1 MKKILYIVLVLV
13 ISSVLFSACTK
24 EEVKPRGTIGGTIDP
39 IKE

>member
-13 ISSVLFSACTK
+13 VSSIIFSACTK
-24 EEVKPRGTIGGTIDP
+24 EEVKPIIIPGGTIDP